1 MESDKESFQEKVG
14 LFFKRSRLVFVYHFG
29 TLWKNIARLWPLL
42 LFSLSI
48 LLFSLVLIPNLAH
61 RSPILG
67 EWPLML
73 ELDGRILIEV
83 NESNVTKFEGVNGA
97 KVEIGGYNAITD
109 SEGKF
114 EIKFISKSLKDLPI
128 LIEISNKT
136 TINRIS
142 FEENQFKREEL
153 FYLK

>member
-1 MESDKESFQEKVG
+1 MKSDKESFKEKTKS
-14 LFFKRSRLVFVYHFG
+14 FFKRSYLVLLYHLRG
-29 TLWKNIARLWPLL
+29 LWKNIFRLWPLL

-48 LLFSLVLIPNLAH
+48 FLFLIVLIPNFEH
-61 RSPILG
+61 RYPLLG

-73 ELDGRILIEV
+73 ELDGRLLSEV

-97 KVEIGGYNAITD
+97 KVEIGGYTTFTD

-114 EIKFISKSLKDLPI
+114 KIKFMSNSLKDLPV

-136 TINRIS
+136 IINRIS
-142 FEENQFKREEL
+142 FEENQFKRDET